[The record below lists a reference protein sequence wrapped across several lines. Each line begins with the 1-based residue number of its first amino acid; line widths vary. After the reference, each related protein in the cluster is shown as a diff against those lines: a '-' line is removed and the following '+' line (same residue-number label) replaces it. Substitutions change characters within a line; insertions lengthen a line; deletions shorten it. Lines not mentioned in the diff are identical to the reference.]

1 MLLEWLNFIIVSRLM
16 RKINDRLVYSPSDL
30 INFIESPF
38 ASWMDWAMIEGMEG
52 VCPDIEDEE
61 RQLVAEE
68 GNRHEENFLVQN
80 TYN

>member
-1 MLLEWLNFIIVSRLM
+1 M

-38 ASWMDWAMIEGMEG
+38 ASWMDRAMIEGMEG
-52 VCPDIEDEE
+52 VCPDQEDEE